1 MTSGAQANP
10 LSAQI
15 DRFVNNRLK
24 TEKRYSTH
32 TLTAYRRD
40 LERFASWC
48 TEQQITDWGR
58 VDSECIRNFSSRIH
72 RQGLHGRSIARGL
85 SALRMFFKF
94 LLQEKLVTR
103 NPVQDVPAPK
113 SAKKL
118 PSVLDIDQITHLLA
132 IKGNDPLSVRDRAML
147 ELVYSGGL
155 RVSELTGLDLQ
166 SIDWSEGMLR
176 VKGKGEKD
184 RDAMI
189 GRKALQALQ
198 EWMAVRSQFC
208 KSTEQA
214 LFLNNRGTRL
224 TERSV
229 QLRFERRA
237 QEQGLDRHVHP
248 HMLRHSFATHM
259 LEASGDL
266 RAVQE
271 LLGHASLATTQVYTH
286 LDFQHLAKV
295 YDAAHPRA
303 KKKK

>member
-24 TEKRYSTH
+24 IEKRYSAH
-32 TLTAYRRD
+32 TVNAYRRD

-48 TEQQITDWGR
+48 AQQQITDWNR
-58 VDSECIRNFSSRIH
+58 VDSECIRNFSGRIH

-94 LLQEKLVTR
+94 QLQEKQVTR

-118 PSVLDIDQITHLLA
+118 PSVLDVDQITQLLA
-132 IKGNDPLSVRDRAML
+132 IKGNDPLSLRDRAML

-155 RVSELTGLDLQ
+155 RLSELTGLDLE
-166 SIDWSEGMLR
+166 SVDWSEGMVR

-189 GRKALQALQ
+189 GGKALQALQ
-198 EWMAVRSQFC
+198 EWMAARGQFC
-208 KSTEQA
+208 KPAEQA
-214 LFLNNRGTRL
+214 LFVNNRGARL

-229 QLRFERRA
+229 QLRFDRRA
-237 QEQGLDRHVHP
+237 REQGLDRHVHP

-271 LLGHASLATTQVYTH
+271 LLGHASMATTQVYTH